1 MGENFFLHWFGMSVT
16 QLKEVRETRKDL
28 TTEQRKQL
36 DELIAKK
43 ENEEK
48 SKQNNSRK

>member
-1 MGENFFLHWFGMSVT
+1 MGNKFLLSWFGMSVT

-43 ENEEK
+43 ENEAKE
-48 SKQNNSRK
+48 SK

>member
-1 MGENFFLHWFGMSVT
+1 MGDNFVFQWFGMSVT

-43 ENEEK
+43 ENETKE
-48 SKQNNSRK
+48 SK

>member
-1 MGENFFLHWFGMSVT
+1 MGNRFVLQWFGMSVT

-28 TTEQRKQL
+28 TEDQRKQL

-43 ENEEK
+43 ENEAKE
-48 SKQNNSRK
+48 SK